1 MTFEWGRTAGR
12 AKVDGPRIFADE
24 KHPRAFG
31 AAMAMNRA
39 YATRD
44 LSQYCQWTL
53 KSLKTGQSYIGIC
66 DGRAELDC
74 QPTSGSF
81 GAFVA
86 GFGEWTG
93 GRCHSSGQ
101 LRYWNRGASL
111 GKWATTGNPGG
122 ILGAS

>member
-53 KSLKTGQSYIGIC
+53 KRLKTGQSYIGIC
-66 DGRAELDC
+66 DGRADLDC
-74 QPTSGSF
+74 QASF
-81 GAFVA
+81 I
-86 GFGEWTG
+86 
-93 GRCHSSGQ
+93 RP
-101 LRYWNRGASL
+101 ASL
-111 GKWATTGNPGG
+111 LAFGRRRVRIAT
-122 ILGAS
+122 LE